1 MNEVI
6 QIGEPTAGRRQMYF
20 RLIDSSDNVSGK
32 VVTTTGVK
40 AELSTNG
47 AAAAASTN
55 DIVAVDTTNM
65 PGEYYVQ
72 LTTGECGTLGTV
84 VATCKP
90 TGCLTGRSQATVVN
104 YDPFQ
109 PGASVTA
116 IADGLLDRVSAI
128 DGLTPRQIF
137 RLIAA
142 RLFGAASGLNTN
154 TAVFKAI
161 DGSKTR
167 STGVDDGS
175 GDITYTNDG
184 T

>member
-6 QIGEPTAGRRQMYF
+6 QVSEPTNTRRRIYF
-20 RLIDSSDNVSGK
+20 RLTDSADNVSGK
-32 VVTTTGVK
+32 SVTTTGVK
-40 AELSTNG
+40 AELSING
-47 AAAAASTN
+47 AAGAASTN
-55 DIVAVDTTNM
+55 DIVQIDSTNLL
-65 PGEYYVQ
+65 GEYYVE
-72 LTTGECGTLGTV
+72 LTTTECGTLGTV
-84 VATCKP
+84 VVNCKP
-90 TGCLTGRSQATVVN
+90 TGALAGRGQATVVN
-104 YDPFQ
+104 YDPYQ

-142 RLFGAASGLNTN
+142 RLFGNASGLNSN
-154 TAVFKAI
+154 TGVFKAI